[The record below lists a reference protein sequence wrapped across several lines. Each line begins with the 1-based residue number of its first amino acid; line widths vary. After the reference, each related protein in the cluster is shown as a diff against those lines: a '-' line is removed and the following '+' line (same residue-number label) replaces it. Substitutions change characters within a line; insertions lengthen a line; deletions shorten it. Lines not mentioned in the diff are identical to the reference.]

1 MILDAEYIKEQAYK
15 PCFWSEE
22 YGFDVVA
29 FTQAME
35 QNYANRVGSKIN
47 QLKKENKELH
57 ALCDQMGEA
66 LKEYSCFKCRG
77 TGWLWGDELE
87 NPVEATRADTM
98 TKYTCDGLTCKA
110 LAAWKEMK

>member
-1 MILDAEYIKEQAYK
+1 MILDAEYIKEQAHK

-47 QLKKENKELH
+47 QLKKENKELR
-57 ALCDQMGEA
+57 ALCDQLGEA
-66 LKEYSCFKCRG
+66 LEL
-77 TGWLWGDELE
+77 GWSPFPKKDLDARTLGLE
-87 NPVEATRADTM
+87 
-98 TKYTCDGLTCKA
+98 A
-110 LAAWKEMK
+110 LAAWREMKK